1 MPPGRSAQE
10 SNEMTKLD
18 RVRRAAVGLAA
29 VIAAVPAAAQQVATP
44 TAAKA
49 VDEKAFQPD
58 EPGFYAD
65 ADLSYVLTA
74 GNSSSKTLGFK
85 GDLTER
91 WGRHSVGFAAGAIRA
106 SASAAGARYAI
117 GTPDDF
123 DLVVPEAQ
131 PTAASYYGRGR
142 YHYKL
147 SDRLFYA
154 SGLGWER
161 NRFSGVDSR
170 WVGDTGAGYIF
181 LNDARTSFRASAGVT
196 WTHERDTIEDGRKT
210 SFVGARLGWD
220 FQQKLFESTTFSHT
234 LVADEN
240 LERTDD
246 LRVDAQFG
254 LQVAM
259 TKGLGLKV
267 NWRLLW
273 DNQPALAEVPL
284 VGPGGVPTGL
294 TVVAPYK
301 ELDQGFSVSLVFT
314 VAPKKK
320 S

>member
-1 MPPGRSAQE
+1 
-10 SNEMTKLD
+10 MTELD
-18 RVRRAAVGLAA
+18 RVTRAAAVLFVVLAA
-29 VIAAVPAAAQQVATP
+29 APAGAQQAATP

-49 VDEKAFQPD
+49 VDEKAFKPD
-58 EPGFYAD
+58 EPGFFAN

-74 GNSSSKTLGFK
+74 GNSSSSTLGFK

-91 WGRHSVGFAAGAIRA
+91 WGRHAVGFALGGIRA
-106 SASAAGARYAI
+106 SSTAADARYAV

-123 DLVVPEAQ
+123 DVVVPEAQ
-131 PTAASYYGRGR
+131 PTAASYYARGR
-142 YHYKL
+142 YDFKL
-147 SDRLFYA
+147 SDRLFYTA
-154 SGLGWER
+154 GLGWER
-161 NRFSGVDSR
+161 NKFAGIDSR
-170 WVGDTGAGYIF
+170 WIGDTGVGYIF
-181 LNDARTSFRASAGVT
+181 LNNARTSFRALGGVT
-196 WTHERDTIEDGRKT
+196 WTHESDTVEDGRRS
-210 SFVGARLGWD
+210 SFVGLRLGWD
-220 FQQKLFESTTFSHT
+220 FQQKLFESTTFTHT

-240 LERTDD
+240 LQETVD

-273 DNQPALAEVPL
+273 DNQPALSEVPL
-284 VGPGGVPTGL
+284 VTVGGVPTGL

-301 ELDQGFSVSLVFT
+301 ELDQGFSVSLVFSI
-314 VAPKKK
+314 APPKK

>member
-1 MPPGRSAQE
+1 
-10 SNEMTKLD
+10 MTLPD
-18 RVRRAAVGLAA
+18 RVTRAAGLLAA
-29 VIAAVPAAAQQVATP
+29 LLFAAPAGAQQVATP
-44 TAAKA
+44 GDAKA
-49 VDEKAFQPD
+49 VDEKAFKAD

-65 ADLSYVLTA
+65 VDLSYVLTA

-85 GDLTER
+85 GDVTER
-91 WGRHSVGFAAGAIRA
+91 WGRNAVSLAAGGIRA
-106 SASAAGARYAI
+106 SSTAADARYAI

-123 DLVVPEAQ
+123 DVVVPEAQ

-142 YHYKL
+142 YDYKL
-147 SDRLFYA
+147 SDRLFLTA
-154 SGLGWER
+154 GLGWER
-161 NRFSGVDSR
+161 NRFAGLDSR
-170 WVGDTGAGYIF
+170 WVGDTGVGYIL
-181 LNDARTSFRASAGVT
+181 LNNDRTSFRAAAGIT
-196 WTHERDTIEDGRKT
+196 WTDEHDTVEDGRNK

-220 FQQKLFESTTFSHT
+220 FQQKLFESTTFTHT

-240 LERTDD
+240 LQDTSDF
-246 LRVDAQFG
+246 RVDAQFG

-284 VGPGGVPTGL
+284 VTAGGVPTGL

-301 ELDQGFSVSLVFT
+301 ELDQGFSVSLVFS
-314 VAPKKK
+314 VAPPKKK